1 MLDATFNAKHTH
13 TTRGACDVACFIMCD
28 MNRENENDMW
38 WKSEIRTITVAW
50 DRQRK
55 KQIRLLI
62 LMSNCNKIESRRHIT
77 AWLPRLIE
85 LYCYVCVNTRKLSS
99 RNDVCASRTFKSSRH
114 RRRYL
119 IQHIYLSY
127 IHAWFLVFSLSLAC
141 FFSMFVIVCSVS
153 AIAFITHKHQAA
165 TTTIKYPKYTH
176 FWIFDGVHTYY
187 YECLWP
193 CEHIRIHSHSKR
205 IKKKKLEIRVYY

>member
-1 MLDATFNAKHTH
+1 MIEMLDATFNAKHTH

-77 AWLPRLIE
+77 AWMPRLIE

-127 IHAWFLVFSLSLAC
+127 IHAWFLVFSLSGLLL
-141 FFSMFVIVCSVS
+141 FNVCYRL
-153 AIAFITHKHQAA
+153 F
-165 TTTIKYPKYTH
+165 
-176 FWIFDGVHTYY
+176 
-187 YECLWP
+187 
-193 CEHIRIHSHSKR
+193 RICD
-205 IKKKKLEIRVYY
+205 RVYYTQTSGSNNNNKISKIYALLDIRWCTYILLWMPMAMRTH